1 MGKNAILDD
10 WVGVWEGGGMN
21 RNDKKEEIDR
31 DTSENNVV
39 TC

>member
-1 MGKNAILDD
+1 MIELGF
-10 WVGVWEGGGMN
+10 GRGGGMN